1 MRAPLLKTVGILLVA
16 AVAAGCAGKTV
27 TRVDSDTTIDLSGYW
42 NDADSRLVS
51 EEMIVDAL
59 AGGDQSVGRLTEMV
73 GSDVSTVSRHLSVL
87 KAVGIVTAHKQGNQV
102 LYHLETPC
110 VTDFF
115 DCAMEVLRQTSQ
127 TQQRAISG

>member
-1 MRAPLLKTVGILLVA
+1 MIRLATKEQYQHKAEVA
-16 AVAAGCAGKTV
+16 KALAH
-27 TRVDSDTTIDLSGYW
+27 W
-42 NDADSRLVS
+42 SRL
-51 EEMIVDAL
+51 MIVDAL

-87 KAVGIVTAHKQGNQV
+87 KAVGIVTARKNGNQV

-115 DCAMEVLRQTSQ
+115 DCALEVLRQSSA